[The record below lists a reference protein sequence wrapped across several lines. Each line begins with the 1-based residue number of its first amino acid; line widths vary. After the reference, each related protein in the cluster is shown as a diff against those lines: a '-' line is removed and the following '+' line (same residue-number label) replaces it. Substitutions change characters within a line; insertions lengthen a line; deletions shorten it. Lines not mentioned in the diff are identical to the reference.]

1 MEAQTATPTD
11 AAFVLSRATY
21 YQVTHTLRRLL
32 PPPITDTPEDAVRRD
47 CAAIA
52 HVASLLP
59 ATPDEANLAAQYV
72 GASAQALDCQRLA
85 REHEG
90 DLRQMLRCFAQS
102 ARMMREAKSWRLAL
116 MRAQAAREARD
127 GDETAREA
135 ATAAETRVLSLMADA
150 LAHGPPPPAPSAA
163 PKAAPQPSPI
173 AEAERYATLHR
184 KNASLIRRLG
194 RMPDRLD
201 IGGLAPEVV
210 HAIATGTTPILAA
223 LGAKS
228 VRAAAVAA
236 A

>member
-21 YQVTHTLRRLL
+21 YQVTHTLRGLL
-32 PPPITDTPEDAVRRD
+32 PPPITDTPEDAARRD

-59 ATPDEANLAAQYV
+59 ATADEANLAAQYV

-90 DLRQMLRCFAQS
+90 DLRKMLQCFAQS

-116 MRAQAAREARD
+116 MHAQATRERREADDAARD
-127 GDETAREA
+127 A
-135 ATAAETRVLSLMADA
+135 AAEAETRVLSFMADA
-150 LAHGPPPPAPSAA
+150 LAHGPPPPEPAPE
-163 PKAAPQPSPI
+163 AAPQPSPI
-173 AEAERYATLHR
+173 AAAERYATYHR
-184 KNASLIRRLG
+184 KNATLIRRLG
-194 RMPDRLD
+194 RLPDR
-201 IGGLAPEVV
+201 IAVGAVAPEVV

-223 LGAKS
+223 LGGKS
-228 VRAAAVAA
+228 HRAAAA
-236 A
+236 